1 MYLHFRLM
9 CFKEG
14 KLNKNTHQKKGW
26 RVAKGVF
33 LCKKTCA
40 QSSLLLLKVMG
51 CRLLGNWVISFKSID
66 LYWCIQFEALAQ
78 SLLKRSQTRRDFIF
92 LFSAFSFVNAFGQR
106 TCDYELCWLPSR
118 CISSDTDVIHCTDQT
133 SVKSTRR
140 NGSWR
145 YNLGGNSLK

>member
-14 KLNKNTHQKKGW
+14 KLNKNTQQKKGW

-40 QSSLLLLKVMG
+40 RSSLLLLKVMG
-51 CRLLGNWVISFKSID
+51 CRLLGNWVISFKSVD

-106 TCDYELCWLPSR
+106 TCDLWALLAAFKVLLQWY
-118 CISSDTDVIHCTDQT
+118 IAQT
-133 SVKSTRR
+133 KLQQNPPAEMDPGDITWVEIV
-140 NGSWR
+140 
-145 YNLGGNSLK
+145 

>member
-14 KLNKNTHQKKGW
+14 KLNKNTQQKKGW

-51 CRLLGNWVISFKSID
+51 CRLLGNWVISQETYID
-66 LYWCIQFEALAQ
+66 AYNLKPWL
-78 SLLKRSQTRRDFIF
+78 SLCLRDHRPGEI
-92 LFSAFSFVNAFGQR
+92 LFSFF
-106 TCDYELCWLPSR
+106 LPLVLWMLL
-118 CISSDTDVIHCTDQT
+118 DKEPVIWALLAVFKVLLQWYIAQT
-133 SVKSTRR
+133 KLQQ
-140 NGSWR
+140 NPPAEMDP
-145 YNLGGNSLK
+145 GGVTWVEIV